1 MAHLIEDQDDLN
13 RHIDYI
19 HWNPVKHGY
28 VKRVMDWPH
37 SSFHQ
42 FVKRGIYSNDWGSNE
57 QYEIQGVE

>member
-1 MAHLIEDQDDLN
+1 
-13 RHIDYI
+13 
-19 HWNPVKHGY
+19 VKHGY
-28 VKRVMDWPH
+28 VKRVMDWPY